1 MTDYQDSLDGIC
13 RYVILS
19 FTSQHV
25 PLSDS
30 AVARHATP
38 RRNTLSRTKAKP
50 KPARATTPGSLTD
63 SLLRL
68 QPGDDMVFARHLD
81 PAAEDLSESGISATK
96 TQLNNQVSKT
106 VSLIRD
112 ATGGTYS
119 VEGTVFSTTRN
130 RLYAAMIVTRT
141 E

>member
-1 MTDYQDSLDGIC
+1 
-13 RYVILS
+13 
-19 FTSQHV
+19 
-25 PLSDS
+25 
-30 AVARHATP
+30 
-38 RRNTLSRTKAKP
+38 
-50 KPARATTPGSLTD
+50 
-63 SLLRL
+63 
-68 QPGDDMVFARHLD
+68 MVFARHLD
-81 PAAEDLSESGISATK
+81 PLADDLSEGGISATK
-96 TQLNNQVSKT
+96 TQLNNQVSKA